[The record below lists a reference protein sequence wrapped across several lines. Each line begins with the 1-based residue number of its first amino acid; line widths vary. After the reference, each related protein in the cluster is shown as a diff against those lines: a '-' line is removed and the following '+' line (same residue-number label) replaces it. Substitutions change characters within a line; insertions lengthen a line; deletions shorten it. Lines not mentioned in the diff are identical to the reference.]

1 MEQILSKL
9 SEIELAAKSVQAEAD
24 KTKKVLSEEM
34 EKQSKDFDAVLER
47 ETNTKIQQIR
57 DGLEKEK
64 DAQLTALRQKTEAHF
79 AALDNY
85 FAANHERLSE
95 ELFQQILQR

>member
-9 SEIELAAKSVQAEAD
+9 SEIELTARNVRKDAD

-34 EKQSKDFDAVLER
+34 EQQCKAFDSALEQQ
-47 ETNTKIQQIR
+47 TNDQIRRIR

-64 DAQLTALRQKTEAHF
+64 DSRLTALRQETEQHF
-79 AALDNY
+79 TTLDTC
-85 FAANHERLSE
+85 FAENHQQLCE
-95 ELFQQILQR
+95 ELFRKILQC

>member
-9 SEIELAAKSVQAEAD
+9 SEIELAAKGVQEEAD

-34 EKQSKDFDAVLER
+34 EQQCQNFDAVLEK
-47 ETNTKIQQIR
+47 ETNARIQQIR
-57 DGLEKEK
+57 NGLEKEK
-64 DAQLTALRQKTEAHF
+64 DAQLTALRRDTEAHF
-79 AALDNY
+79 AALDSY

-95 ELFQQILQR
+95 DLFHRILQR